1 MFPAGGRKFKPFL
14 EVRRQPLK
22 ASQTGRRFPCGSPPQ
37 SEYSGASPKSSQYGR
52 LPSRAPMPRGAQTR
66 GKVANFMFVSRGLR
80 RTITHG
86 NDWNKVM
93 KKLLL
98 AALMAGSALTG
109 VAGTASAESA
119 DNPWMLRARVL
130 GVLPDESAGL
140 SVGGANLAGDADI
153 GDQYVPEFDITYF
166 FTDNIAAELILAV
179 TPHDVKATNVTV
191 PGALTNANIDLGDV
205 WLLPPTLTV
214 QYHFQNGSKFKPYVG
229 AGVNATFF
237 FNEDEGPVADGIDY
251 DPSFGPALQAG
262 FDYDLDGKEG
272 GFAVNVDVKKIWINT
287 DVTVDFTTALGAR
300 VDADVDINPLVVGVG
315 LAYKY

>member
-1 MFPAGGRKFKPFL
+1 
-14 EVRRQPLK
+14 
-22 ASQTGRRFPCGSPPQ
+22 
-37 SEYSGASPKSSQYGR
+37 
-52 LPSRAPMPRGAQTR
+52 MPRGAQTR
-66 GKVANFMFVSRGLR
+66 GKLANFAFVSRGLER
-80 RTITHG
+80 GITHQDDG
-86 NDWNKVM
+86 TKAM

-98 AALMAGSALTG
+98 AALMAATALTG
-109 VAGTASAESA
+109 FAGTASAESK

-153 GDQYVPEFDITYF
+153 GNQYVPEFDITYF

-179 TPHDVKATNVTV
+179 TPHDVSAVNVTV

-237 FNEDEGPVADGIDY
+237 FNEDEGPVANGIDY

-272 GFAVNVDVKKIWINT
+272 GFAINVDVKKIWINT
-287 DVTVDFTTALGAR
+287 DVTVDFTTALGAK